1 MNIYVNPEHAGYTGI
16 FDPPFHENFNLEE
29 SLTIL
34 ELGSGAG
41 IVGYHLLQVFT
52 KPKDMIILTDLAE
65 VGSTFL
71 LLYRRKPQ
79 PIIGL
84 PIA

>member
-1 MNIYVNPEHAGYTGI
+1 MNIYVNPKHAGYTSL
-16 FDPPFHENFNLEE
+16 FNPPFHENLEE

-41 IVGYHLLQVFT
+41 IVGYHLSQVFT

-71 LLYRRKPQ
+71 LLYWKLQ
-79 PIIGL
+79 LIIGM
-84 PIA
+84 PIARG